1 MKTVLIFITLLMSI
15 TTTTLAQTAEE
26 KEVAA
31 AVEALRKAMVDSD
44 KAALE
49 KLAANEL
56 TYGHSAGKIEDK
68 ALFVDNLTNGN
79 SDFVTIDL
87 TDQTIRI
94 VGNTALVRHTLTAD
108 TNDGGK
114 PGKVKLGVL
123 QVWQKQTGGGWKL
136 LARQSFKFPQ

>member
-1 MKTVLIFITLLMSI
+1 MKIVLTLFVLLMSI
-15 TTTTLAQTAEE
+15 ATATQAQTAEE

-68 ALFVDNLTNGN
+68 AAFVDNLTNGN

-87 TDQTIRI
+87 TDQTISM
-94 VGNTALVRHTLTAD
+94 VGNVALVRHTLTAK

-114 PGKVKLGVL
+114 PGNVKLGVL
-123 QVWQKQTGGGWKL
+123 IVWQKQGGSWKMI
-136 LARQSFKFPQ
+136 ARQSFKFPQ

>member
-1 MKTVLIFITLLMSI
+1 MKIILTLFVLLMSI
-15 TTTTLAQTAEE
+15 ATTTQAQTAEE

-68 ALFVDNLTNGN
+68 AAFVDNLTNGN

-87 TDQTIRI
+87 TDQTISM
-94 VGNTALVRHTLTAD
+94 VGNVALVRHTLTAK

-114 PGKVKLGVL
+114 PGNVKLGVL
-123 QVWQKQTGGGWKL
+123 IVWQKQGGSWKMI
-136 LARQSFKFPQ
+136 ARQSFKFTQ

>member
-1 MKTVLIFITLLMSI
+1 MKIILTLFVVFMSVA
-15 TTTTLAQTAEE
+15 TQAQTAEE

-31 AVEALRKAMVDSD
+31 AVEALRKAMVDGD
-44 KAALE
+44 KATLE

-68 ALFVDNLTNGN
+68 TTFINNLTNGN

-87 TDQTIRI
+87 GDQTISLA
-94 VGNTALVRHTLTAD
+94 GNVALVRHTLTAK

-114 PGKVKLGVL
+114 PGNVKLGVL
-123 QVWQKQTGGGWKL
+123 LVWQKQAGGWKII
-136 LARQSFKFPQ
+136 ARQAFKLPQ